1 VKAIAVLMLALAAVW
16 WWLPPVAVK
25 RLPQTD
31 DSVAFTLPAKRQPLL
46 AEQRT
51 AEPAVEP
58 SLAPSGAAHEASETE
73 VELDPAAIASLRN
86 GRLQGD
92 ARTPK
97 LSPSVKREAPPAQAL
112 SDHDAYLAY
121 EQRQDKQ
128 LKRAYVEAAEVKTAE
143 LKGWIAKGRQHGIS
157 DEQIAQAQRKLEGIE
172 AMAAELKQ
180 QHPDLLNDEFRP
192 QQTPWLQSADN
203 ANLVEP

>member
-1 VKAIAVLMLALAAVW
+1 MKTIAGLLLALAAVG

-31 DSVAFTLPAKRQPLL
+31 DSVAITLPAKRQPLL
-46 AEQRT
+46 AEQHT
-51 AEPAVEP
+51 AEPA
-58 SLAPSGAAHEASETE
+58 LAPSGAAHEASEAEET
-73 VELDPAAIASLRN
+73 LDPAAIESLRN

-92 ARTPK
+92 ARAPK
-97 LSPSVKREAPPAQAL
+97 LSPTIVRTAPTAAELQH
-112 SDHDAYLAY
+112 HDAYLAY

-128 LKRAYVEAAEVKTAE
+128 LKRAYVEAAKVKVRE
-143 LKGWIAKGRQHGIS
+143 LQNWIEKGRQHGIS

-192 QQTPWLQSADN
+192 QQTPWL
-203 ANLVEP
+203 